1 MCYNVSQKKGKTMKD
16 LLILYNPYYQ
26 SNVIKEHLAVLKTH
40 GQVAFGKVRSKLKDK
55 FGNLGVQNANF
66 SLNLGTNSKQNL
78 NLSGENSAFASENSN
93 ENLNLQSENL
103 GLNLGENTNL
113 SSENL
118 NLNAPKHPQT
128 SSLQALQNLLESS
141 NSPFLQLFLT
151 DYASLYVAKVVK
163 IAENADESIIPSYY
177 KDKKLS
183 VEGFFIIEDLRE
195 LVRDDFVSVRDE
207 YLANFTTPDY
217 DDHTYALYGNAYV
230 YPLIIEQKQHLAY
243 FESDERHFLQ
253 LFKSAEFLRQK
264 QVLADYTFGK
274 QYLYAMNPDSFDNL
288 IYAELEF
295 HACKGDRLYDFS
307 SVVLR
312 YAKCFESE
320 CYLLIKRLISVLS
333 QRDES
338 VLSLTFTQMG
348 KSFEVRSLLTNKAVL
363 GTYNHLIDSLLKAHI
378 KKHLSDEFV
387 NVCRKL
393 SKQIAFIQRVRNPA
407 AHTEC
412 TSFEQANNLRARLVG
427 VATQSV
433 LVMIIKARTQLL
445 KV

>member
-1 MCYNVSQKKGKTMKD
+1 MKD

-26 SNVIKEHLAVLKTH
+26 SSVIEEHLAVMKAH

-55 FGNLGVQNANF
+55 FGNLGVQNANL
-66 SLNLGTNSKQNL
+66 SLNLNTNSKQNL
-78 NLSGENSAFASENSN
+78 NLSGENSAFASEKLN
-93 ENLNLQSENL
+93 ENLNLQSE
-103 GLNLGENTNL
+103 NLGENTNL

-118 NLNAPKHPQT
+118 NLNAPKNPQT
-128 SSLQALQNLLESS
+128 SSLQALQSLLESS

-217 DDHTYALYGNAYV
+217 DNHTYALYGNAYV
-230 YPLIIEQKQHLAY
+230 YPLIIEQKQHLTY

-253 LFKSAEFLRQK
+253 LFKSAEFLHQK
-264 QVLADYTFGK
+264 QVLADYTFGER
-274 QYLYAMNPDSFDNL
+274 YLYAMNPDSFDNL

-307 SVVLR
+307 SVVLK

-320 CYLLIKRLISVLS
+320 CYLLVKRLISVLS

-348 KSFEVRSLLTNKAVL
+348 KSFEVRSLLTNKAML
-363 GTYNHLIDSLLKAHI
+363 GAYNHLIDSLLKAHI
-378 KKHLSDEFV
+378 KEHLSDEFI

-393 SKQIAFIQRVRNPA
+393 TKQIAFIQRVRNPA

-433 LVMIIKARTQLL
+433 LVMMIKARTQLL
-445 KV
+445 KD

>member
-1 MCYNVSQKKGKTMKD
+1 MKD

-26 SNVIKEHLAVLKTH
+26 SNVIEEHLAVLKTH

-66 SLNLGTNSKQNL
+66 SLNLDTNSKQNL
-78 NLSGENSAFASENSN
+78 NLSGENSAFASEKSN
-93 ENLNLQSENL
+93 ENLNLQSE
-103 GLNLGENTNL
+103 NLGENTNL

-118 NLNAPKHPQT
+118 NLNAPKNPQT
-128 SSLQALQNLLESS
+128 SSLQALQSLLESS

-177 KDKKLS
+177 KKKKLS

-217 DDHTYALYGNAYV
+217 DNHTYALYGNAYV

-243 FESDERHFLQ
+243 FDGDERHFLQ

-264 QVLADYTFGK
+264 QVLADYTFGER
-274 QYLYAMNPDSFDNL
+274 YLYAMNPDSFDNL

-320 CYLLIKRLISVLS
+320 YYLLVKRLISVLS

-338 VLSLTFTQMG
+338 ILSLTFTQMG
-348 KSFEVRSLLTNKAVL
+348 KSFEVRSLLENKAML
-363 GTYNHLIDSLLKAHI
+363 GAYNYLIDSLLKAHI
-378 KKHLSDEFV
+378 KEHLSDEFV

-393 SKQIAFIQRVRNPA
+393 TKQIAFIQRVRNPA

-433 LVMIIKARTQLL
+433 LVMMIKARTQLL
-445 KV
+445 KD

>member
-1 MCYNVSQKKGKTMKD
+1 MKD

-26 SNVIKEHLAVLKTH
+26 SNVIEEHLAVLKTR

-78 NLSGENSAFASENSN
+78 NLSSENSALASE
-93 ENLNLQSENL
+93 
-103 GLNLGENTNL
+103 
-113 SSENL
+113 
-118 NLNAPKHPQT
+118 NLNAPKNPQN
-128 SSLQALQNLLESS
+128 SSLQALQSLLESS

-163 IAENADESIIPSYY
+163 IAKNADESIIPSYY

-217 DDHTYALYGNAYV
+217 DNHTYVLYGNAYV

-243 FESDERHFLQ
+243 FDGDERHFLQ
-253 LFKSAEFLRQK
+253 LFKSAEFLHQK

-338 VLSLTFTQMG
+338 ILSLTFTQMG
-348 KSFEVRSLLTNKAVL
+348 KSFEVRSLLTNKAML
-363 GTYNHLIDSLLKAHI
+363 GAYNHLIDSLLKAHI
-378 KKHLSDEFV
+378 KEHLSDEFV

-407 AHTEC
+407 AHRMHLFRAGKQPTRATC
-412 TSFEQANNLRARLVG
+412 GRGDSKRACDDDKSKNTAFERV
-427 VATQSV
+427 
-433 LVMIIKARTQLL
+433 I
-445 KV
+445 

>member
-1 MCYNVSQKKGKTMKD
+1 MKD

-26 SNVIKEHLAVLKTH
+26 SNVIEEHLAVLKTH

-66 SLNLGTNSKQNL
+66 SLNLDTNSKQNL
-78 NLSGENSAFASENSN
+78 NLSGENSAFASEKSN
-93 ENLNLQSENL
+93 ENLNLQSE
-103 GLNLGENTNL
+103 NLGENTNL

-118 NLNAPKHPQT
+118 NLNAPKNPQT
-128 SSLQALQNLLESS
+128 SSLQALQSLLESS

-177 KDKKLS
+177 KKKKLS

-217 DDHTYALYGNAYV
+217 DNHTYALYGNAYV

-243 FESDERHFLQ
+243 FDGDERHFLQ
-253 LFKSAEFLRQK
+253 LFKSAEFLHQK
-264 QVLADYTFGK
+264 QVLADYTFGER
-274 QYLYAMNPDSFDNL
+274 YLYAMNPDSFDNL

-307 SVVLR
+307 SVVLK

-338 VLSLTFTQMG
+338 ILSLTFTQMG
-348 KSFEVRSLLTNKAVL
+348 KSFEVRSLLTNKAML
-363 GTYNHLIDSLLKAHI
+363 GAYNHLIDSLLKTHI
-378 KKHLSDEFV
+378 KEHLSEEFV

-393 SKQIAFIQRVRNPA
+393 TKQIAFIQRVRNPA

-433 LVMIIKARTQLL
+433 LVMMIKARTQLL
-445 KV
+445 KE

>member
-1 MCYNVSQKKGKTMKD
+1 MKD

-26 SNVIKEHLAVLKTH
+26 SNVIEEHLAVLKTH

-78 NLSGENSAFASENSN
+78 NLSDENSAFASENSN

-118 NLNAPKHPQT
+118 SLNAPKNPQT
-128 SSLQALQNLLESS
+128 SSLQALQSLLESS

-177 KDKKLS
+177 KKKKLS

-217 DDHTYALYGNAYV
+217 DNHTYALYGNAYV

-253 LFKSAEFLRQK
+253 LFKSAEFLHQK
-264 QVLADYTFGK
+264 QVLADYTFGER
-274 QYLYAMNPDSFDNL
+274 YLYAMNPDSFDNL

-320 CYLLIKRLISVLS
+320 CYLLVKRLISVLS

-338 VLSLTFTQMG
+338 ILSLTFTQMG
-348 KSFEVRSLLTNKAVL
+348 KSFEVRSLLENKAML
-363 GTYNHLIDSLLKAHI
+363 GAYNYLIENLLKTHI
-378 KKHLSDEFV
+378 KEHLSDEFV
-387 NVCRKL
+387 KFCWKL
-393 SKQIAFIQRVRNPA
+393 TKQIAFIQRVRNPA
-407 AHTEC
+407 AHTE
-412 TSFEQANNLRARLVG
+412 TASFEQANNLRARLVG

-433 LVMIIKARTQLL
+433 LVMMIKARTQLL
-445 KV
+445 KD

>member
-1 MCYNVSQKKGKTMKD
+1 MKD

-26 SNVIKEHLAVLKTH
+26 SNVIEEHLAVLKTH

-55 FGNLGVQNANF
+55 FGNLGVQNANL
-66 SLNLGTNSKQNL
+66 SLNLNTNSKQNL
-78 NLSGENSAFASENSN
+78 NLSGENLNENSN
-93 ENLNLQSENL
+93 GSLNSQGENL
-103 GLNLGENTNL
+103 NL
-113 SSENL
+113 SSENSAL
-118 NLNAPKHPQT
+118 ASENLNAPQTPLSRPQNN
-128 SSLQALQNLLESS
+128 SLQALQSLLERS

-195 LVRDDFVSVRDE
+195 LVRDDFVSVRDKF
-207 YLANFTTPDY
+207 LANFTTPDY
-217 DDHTYALYGNAYV
+217 DNHTYALYGNAYA
-230 YPLIIEQKQHLAY
+230 YPLIIEQKQHFAY
-243 FESDERHFLQ
+243 FEGDERHFLQ

-264 QVLADYTFGK
+264 QVLADYTFGER
-274 QYLYAMNPDSFDNL
+274 YLYAMNPDSFDNL

-320 CYLLIKRLISVLS
+320 CYLLVKRLISVLS

-338 VLSLTFTQMG
+338 ILSLTFTQMG
-348 KSFEVRSLLTNKAVL
+348 KSFEVRSLLVNKAML
-363 GTYNHLIDSLLKAHI
+363 GAYNYLIENLLKTHI
-378 KKHLSDEFV
+378 KEHLSDEFV
-387 NVCRKL
+387 KFCWKL
-393 SKQIAFIQRVRNPA
+393 TKQIAFIQRVRNPV
-407 AHTEC
+407 AHTE
-412 TSFEQANNLRARLVG
+412 TASFEQANNLRARLVG
-427 VATQSV
+427 VANLSV
-433 LVMIIKARTQLL
+433 LVMMIKARIELL
-445 KV
+445 KE

>member
-1 MCYNVSQKKGKTMKD
+1 MKD

-26 SNVIKEHLAVLKTH
+26 SNVIEEHLAVLKTH
-40 GQVAFGKVRSKLKDK
+40 GQVAFGKVHSKLKDK
-55 FGNLGVQNANF
+55 FGNLGVQNANL
-66 SLNLGTNSKQNL
+66 SLNLNTNSKQNL
-78 NLSGENSAFASENSN
+78 NLSD
-93 ENLNLQSENL
+93 ENLNKNSNGSLNSQGENL
-103 GLNLGENTNL
+103 NL
-113 SSENL
+113 SSENSAL
-118 NLNAPKHPQT
+118 ASENLNAPKNPQN
-128 SSLQALQNLLESS
+128 SSLQALQSLLESS

-217 DDHTYALYGNAYV
+217 DNHTYALYGNAYV

-253 LFKSAEFLRQK
+253 LFKSAEFLHQK
-264 QVLADYTFGK
+264 QVLADYTFGER
-274 QYLYAMNPDSFDNL
+274 YLYAMNPDSFDNL

-320 CYLLIKRLISVLS
+320 CYLLVKRLISVLS

-348 KSFEVRSLLTNKAVL
+348 KSFEVRSLLTNKAML
-363 GTYNHLIDSLLKAHI
+363 GAYNYLIENLLKTHI
-378 KKHLSDEFV
+378 KEHLSEEFV

-433 LVMIIKARTQLL
+433 LVMMIKARTQLL
-445 KV
+445 KE

>member
-1 MCYNVSQKKGKTMKD
+1 MND

-26 SNVIKEHLAVLKTH
+26 SNVIEEHLAVLKTH

-78 NLSGENSAFASENSN
+78 NLSDENSAFASEKSN
-93 ENLNLQSENL
+93 ENLNLQSE
-103 GLNLGENTNL
+103 NLGENTNL

-118 NLNAPKHPQT
+118 NLNAPKNPQT
-128 SSLQALQNLLESS
+128 SSLQALQSLLESS

-217 DDHTYALYGNAYV
+217 DNHTYALYGNAYV
-230 YPLIIEQKQHLAY
+230 YPLIIEQKQHLTY

-253 LFKSAEFLRQK
+253 LFKSAEFLHQK
-264 QVLADYTFGK
+264 QVLADYTFGER
-274 QYLYAMNPDSFDNL
+274 YLYAMNPDSFDNL

-307 SVVLR
+307 SVVLK

-320 CYLLIKRLISVLS
+320 CYLLVKRLISVLS

-348 KSFEVRSLLTNKAVL
+348 KSFEVRSLLTNKAML
-363 GTYNHLIDSLLKAHI
+363 GAYNYLIENLLKTHI
-378 KKHLSDEFV
+378 KKHLSEEFV

-433 LVMIIKARTQLL
+433 LVMMIKARTQLL
-445 KV
+445 KD

>member
-1 MCYNVSQKKGKTMKD
+1 MKD

-26 SNVIKEHLAVLKTH
+26 SNVIEEHLAVLKTH

-66 SLNLGTNSKQNL
+66 SLNLDTNSKQNL
-78 NLSGENSAFASENSN
+78 NLSDENSAFASENSN

-118 NLNAPKHPQT
+118 SLNAPKNPQT
-128 SSLQALQNLLESS
+128 SSLQALQSLLESS

-177 KDKKLS
+177 KKKKLS

-195 LVRDDFVSVRDE
+195 LVRDDFVSVRDKF
-207 YLANFTTPDY
+207 LANFTTPDY
-217 DDHTYALYGNAYV
+217 DNHTYALYGNAYV
-230 YPLIIEQKQHLAY
+230 YPLIIEQKQHFAY
-243 FESDERHFLQ
+243 FDGDERHFLQ

-264 QVLADYTFGK
+264 QVLADYTFDER
-274 QYLYAMNPDSFDNL
+274 YLYAMNPDSFDNL

-320 CYLLIKRLISVLS
+320 CYLFIKRLISVLS

-348 KSFEVRSLLTNKAVL
+348 KSFEVRSLLTNKAML
-363 GTYNHLIDSLLKAHI
+363 GAYNYLIENLLKAHI
-378 KKHLSDEFV
+378 KEHLSDEFV

-412 TSFEQANNLRARLVG
+412 ASFEQANNLRARLVG

-433 LVMIIKARTQLL
+433 LVMMIKARTELL
-445 KV
+445 KD

>member
-1 MCYNVSQKKGKTMKD
+1 MKD

-26 SNVIKEHLAVLKTH
+26 SNVIEEHLAVLKTH

-55 FGNLGVQNANF
+55 FENLGVQNANF

-103 GLNLGENTNL
+103 GSNLGENTNL

-118 NLNAPKHPQT
+118 NLNAPKNPQT
-128 SSLQALQNLLESS
+128 SSLQALQSLLESS

-217 DDHTYALYGNAYV
+217 DNHTYALYGNAYV

-253 LFKSAEFLRQK
+253 LFKSAEFLHQK

-348 KSFEVRSLLTNKAVL
+348 KSFEVRSLLTNKAML
-363 GTYNHLIDSLLKAHI
+363 GAYNHLIDSLLKAHI
-378 KKHLSDEFV
+378 KEHLSDEFV

-393 SKQIAFIQRVRNPA
+393 TKQIAFIQRVRNPA

-433 LVMIIKARTQLL
+433 LVMMIKARTQLL
-445 KV
+445 KE

>member
-1 MCYNVSQKKGKTMKD
+1 MKD

-26 SNVIKEHLAVLKTH
+26 SSVIEEHLAVMKAH

-55 FGNLGVQNANF
+55 FGNLGVQNANL
-66 SLNLGTNSKQNL
+66 SLNLNTNSKQNL
-78 NLSGENSAFASENSN
+78 NLSDENSAFASEKSN
-93 ENLNLQSENL
+93 ENLNLQSE
-103 GLNLGENTNL
+103 NLGENTNL

-118 NLNAPKHPQT
+118 NLNAPKNPQT
-128 SSLQALQNLLESS
+128 SSLQALQSLLESS

-195 LVRDDFVSVRDE
+195 LVRDDFVSVRDKF
-207 YLANFTTPDY
+207 LANFTTPDY
-217 DDHTYALYGNAYV
+217 DNHTYALYGNAYV
-230 YPLIIEQKQHLAY
+230 YPLIIEQKQHFAY
-243 FESDERHFLQ
+243 FEGDERHFLQ

-264 QVLADYTFGK
+264 QVLADYTFGER
-274 QYLYAMNPDSFDNL
+274 YLYAMNPDSFDNL

-320 CYLLIKRLISVLS
+320 CYLLVKRLISVLS

-338 VLSLTFTQMG
+338 ILSLTFTQMG
-348 KSFEVRSLLTNKAVL
+348 KSFEVRSLLENKAML
-363 GTYNHLIDSLLKAHI
+363 GAYNYLIENLLKTHI
-378 KKHLSDEFV
+378 KEHLSDEFI

-393 SKQIAFIQRVRNPA
+393 TKQIAFIQRVRNPA

-433 LVMIIKARTQLL
+433 LVMMIKARTELL
-445 KV
+445 KD

>member
-1 MCYNVSQKKGKTMKD
+1 MKD

-26 SNVIKEHLAVLKTH
+26 SNVIEEHLAVLKTH

-78 NLSGENSAFASENSN
+78 NLSGENSALASE
-93 ENLNLQSENL
+93 
-103 GLNLGENTNL
+103 
-113 SSENL
+113 
-118 NLNAPKHPQT
+118 NLNAPKNPQN
-128 SSLQALQNLLESS
+128 SSLQALQSLLESS

-217 DDHTYALYGNAYV
+217 DNHTYALYGNAYV

-243 FESDERHFLQ
+243 FEGDERHFLQ
-253 LFKSAEFLRQK
+253 LFKSAEFLHQK
-264 QVLADYTFGK
+264 QVLADYTFGER
-274 QYLYAMNPDSFDNL
+274 YLYAMNPDSFDNL

-320 CYLLIKRLISVLS
+320 CYLFIKRLISVLS

-348 KSFEVRSLLTNKAVL
+348 KSFEVRSLLTNKAML
-363 GTYNHLIDSLLKAHI
+363 GAYNYLIENLLKAHI
-378 KKHLSDEFV
+378 KEHLSDEFV

-412 TSFEQANNLRARLVG
+412 ASFEQANNLRARLVG

-433 LVMIIKARTQLL
+433 LVMMIKTRTELL
-445 KV
+445 KE

>member
-1 MCYNVSQKKGKTMKD
+1 MKD

-26 SNVIKEHLAVLKTH
+26 SNVIEEHLAVLKTH

-55 FGNLGVQNANF
+55 FGNLGVQTANL

-78 NLSGENSAFASENSN
+78 NLSSENSALASE
-93 ENLNLQSENL
+93 
-103 GLNLGENTNL
+103 
-113 SSENL
+113 
-118 NLNAPKHPQT
+118 NLNAPKNPQT
-128 SSLQALQNLLESS
+128 SSLQALQSLLESS

-177 KDKKLS
+177 KKKKLS

-195 LVRDDFVSVRDE
+195 LVRDDFVSVRDKF
-207 YLANFTTPDY
+207 LANFTTPDY
-217 DDHTYALYGNAYV
+217 DNHTYALYGNAYA
-230 YPLIIEQKQHLAY
+230 YPLIIKQKQNFAY
-243 FESDERHFLQ
+243 FEGDERHFLQ

-264 QVLADYTFGK
+264 QVLADYTFGER
-274 QYLYAMNPDSFDNL
+274 YLYAMNPDSFDNL

-320 CYLLIKRLISVLS
+320 CYLLVKRLISVLS

-338 VLSLTFTQMG
+338 ILSLTFTQMG
-348 KSFEVRSLLTNKAVL
+348 KSFEVRSLLTNKAML
-363 GTYNHLIDSLLKAHI
+363 GAYNYLIENLLKTHI
-378 KKHLSDEFV
+378 KEHLSDEFV
-387 NVCRKL
+387 KFCWKL
-393 SKQIAFIQRVRNPA
+393 TKQIAFIQRVRNPV
-407 AHTEC
+407 AHTE
-412 TSFEQANNLRARLVG
+412 TASFEQANNLRARLVG

-433 LVMIIKARTQLL
+433 LVMMIKARTQLL
-445 KV
+445 K

>member
-1 MCYNVSQKKGKTMKD
+1 MKD

-26 SNVIKEHLAVLKTH
+26 SSVIEEHLAVMKAH

-55 FGNLGVQNANF
+55 FGNLGVQNANL
-66 SLNLGTNSKQNL
+66 SLNLNTNSKQNL
-78 NLSGENSAFASENSN
+78 NLSDENSAFASEKSN
-93 ENLNLQSENL
+93 ENLNLQSE
-103 GLNLGENTNL
+103 NLGENTNL

-118 NLNAPKHPQT
+118 NLNAPKNPQT

-217 DDHTYALYGNAYV
+217 DNHTYALYGNAYV

-243 FESDERHFLQ
+243 FESDERYFLQ
-253 LFKSAEFLRQK
+253 LFKSAEFLHQK

-295 HACKGDRLYDFS
+295 HTCKGDRLYDFS
-307 SVVLR
+307 SVVLK

-338 VLSLTFTQMG
+338 ILSLTFTQMG
-348 KSFEVRSLLTNKAVL
+348 KSFEVRSLLTNKAML
-363 GTYNHLIDSLLKAHI
+363 GAYNHLIDSLLKAHI
-378 KKHLSDEFV
+378 KEHLSDEFV

-407 AHTEC
+407 AHTEY

-433 LVMIIKARTQLL
+433 LVMMIKARTELL
-445 KV
+445 KD